1 MNFFVYSQ
9 SVHLNLQVI
18 YNTFKLCSFDNQ
30 IIISNLVSK
39 MNLNSKFDPVK
50 YHKLL
55 IHVSTVYAT
64 NFLLK
69 TTHRRIERYE
79 LLGVNWKSEFE
90 KQN

>member
-1 MNFFVYSQ
+1 MYHCVRENAANTFKQYTCISISPLLLNNLNFFVYSQ

-50 YHKLL
+50 YDKL
-55 IHVSTVYAT
+55 S
-64 NFLLK
+64 
-69 TTHRRIERYE
+69 
-79 LLGVNWKSEFE
+79 NWSL
-90 KQN
+90 